1 MKSEILSALRQS
13 EGYIS
18 GQELCERF
26 GVSRTAVWKGINQLK
41 NEGYQIEAVQN
52 KGYRLCGY
60 PDSISKT
67 ELESR
72 MHTRWVGKN
81 LICLDSV
88 DSTNDY
94 IKKLAEEG
102 APHGTLAVADYQ
114 SGGKGRRGRAW
125 VTPHGSAIAM
135 SILVRPQLAPE
146 KASMMTLVAGMAVA
160 KSVKEVTGLDVK
172 IKWPNDVVIR
182 GKKISGTLTEMSMEL
197 GAIHYIVI
205 GTGIN
210 ANVTEFP
217 EEIQDIATSLIL
229 EKGEKVDR
237 AAIICAHMEAF
248 EDFYDRFMEYG
259 DMTLLREDYQE
270 LLVNQ
275 NQQVRVLEP
284 GNEYTGIARGID
296 ELGQLLVEKEDGS
309 MVKVYAGEVSVRG
322 IYNYV

>member
-1 MKSEILSALRQS
+1 MKSEILSALRDT

-60 PDSISKT
+60 PDSISKI

-72 MHTRWVGKN
+72 MHTKWAGRN
-81 LICLDSV
+81 LFCLDTV

-94 IKKLAEEG
+94 IKKLAEDG

-114 SGGKGRRGRAW
+114 SGGKGRRGRSW
-125 VTPHGSAIAM
+125 VTPHGTAIAM
-135 SILVRPQLAPE
+135 SILVRPTLAPE

-160 KSVKEVTGLDVK
+160 RSVKEVTGLDVK
-172 IKWPNDVVIR
+172 IKWPNDVVID

-217 EEIQDIATSLIL
+217 DEIKDTATSLIL

-275 NQQVRVLEP
+275 DKVVRVLEP
-284 GNEYTGIARGID
+284 GHEYTGIARGID
-296 ELGQLLVEKEDGS
+296 EMGQLLVEKDDGS
-309 MVKVYAGEVSVRG
+309 IVKVYAGEVSVRG
-322 IYNYV
+322 VYNYV

>member
-1 MKSEILSALRQS
+1 MKSEILSALRDT

-60 PDSISKT
+60 PDSISKI

-72 MHTRWVGKN
+72 MHTKWAGRN
-81 LICLDSV
+81 LFCLDTV

-94 IKKLAEEG
+94 IKKLAEDG

-114 SGGKGRRGRAW
+114 SGGKGRRGRSW
-125 VTPHGSAIAM
+125 VTPHGTAIAM
-135 SILVRPQLAPE
+135 SILVRPTLAPE

-160 KSVKEVTGLDVK
+160 RSVKEVTGLDVK
-172 IKWPNDVVIR
+172 IKWPNDVVID

-217 EEIQDIATSLIL
+217 DEIKDTATSLIL

-275 NQQVRVLEP
+275 DKVVRVLEP
-284 GNEYTGIARGID
+284 GHEYTGIARGID
-296 ELGQLLVEKEDGS
+296 EMGQLLVEKEDGS
-309 MVKVYAGEVSVRG
+309 IVKVYAGEVSVRG
-322 IYNYV
+322 VYNYV

>member
-1 MKSEILSALRQS
+1 MKSEILSALRDT
-13 EGYIS
+13 EGHIS

-60 PDSISKT
+60 PDSISKI

-72 MHTRWVGKN
+72 MHTKWAGRN
-81 LICLDSV
+81 LFCLDTV

-94 IKKLAEEG
+94 IKKLAEDG

-114 SGGKGRRGRAW
+114 SGGKGRRGRSW
-125 VTPHGSAIAM
+125 VTPHGTAIAM
-135 SILVRPQLAPE
+135 SILVRPTLAPE

-160 KSVKEVTGLDVK
+160 RSVKEVTGLDVK
-172 IKWPNDVVIR
+172 IKWPNDVVID

-217 EEIQDIATSLIL
+217 DEIKDTATSLIL

-275 NQQVRVLEP
+275 DKAVRVLEP
-284 GNEYTGIARGID
+284 GHEYTGIARGID
-296 ELGQLLVEKEDGS
+296 EMGQLLVEKEDGS
-309 MVKVYAGEVSVRG
+309 IVKVYAGEVSVRG
-322 IYNYV
+322 VYNYV

>member
-1 MKSEILSALRQS
+1 MKSKILSALRQS

-60 PDSISKT
+60 PDSISRT

-72 MHTRWVGKN
+72 MYTKWAGKN

-114 SGGKGRRGRAW
+114 SGGKGRRGRSW
-125 VTPHGSAIAM
+125 VTPHGTAIAM
-135 SILVRPQLAPE
+135 SILVRPTLAPE

-160 KSVKEVTGLDVK
+160 KSVREVTGLDVK
-172 IKWPNDVVIR
+172 IKWPNDVVIN

-217 EEIQDIATSLIL
+217 DEIRDVATSLIL
-229 EKGEKVDR
+229 KKGKKVDR

-248 EDFYDRFMEYG
+248 EDFYDRFMKYG

-270 LLVNQ
+270 LLANQ

-284 GNEYTGIARGID
+284 GNEYTGTARGID

-309 MVKVYAGEVSVRG
+309 LVKVYAGEVSVRG

>member
-1 MKSEILSALRQS
+1 MKSEILSALRDT
-13 EGYIS
+13 EGHIS

-60 PDSISKT
+60 PDSISKI

-72 MHTRWVGKN
+72 MHTKWAGRN
-81 LICLDSV
+81 LFCLDTV

-94 IKKLAEEG
+94 IKKLAEDG

-114 SGGKGRRGRAW
+114 SGGKGRRGRSW
-125 VTPHGSAIAM
+125 VTPHGTAIAM
-135 SILVRPQLAPE
+135 SILVRPTLAPE

-160 KSVKEVTGLDVK
+160 RSVKEVTGLDVK
-172 IKWPNDVVIR
+172 IKWPNDVVID

-217 EEIQDIATSLIL
+217 DEIKDTATSLIL

-237 AAIICAHMEAF
+237 AAIICAYMEAF

-275 NQQVRVLEP
+275 DKAVRVLEP
-284 GNEYTGIARGID
+284 GHEYTGIARGID
-296 ELGQLLVEKEDGS
+296 EMGQLLVEKEDGS
-309 MVKVYAGEVSVRG
+309 IVKVYAGEVSVRG
-322 IYNYV
+322 VYNYV

>member
-1 MKSEILSALRQS
+1 MKSEILSALRDT

-60 PDSISKT
+60 PDSISKI

-72 MHTRWVGKN
+72 MHTKWAGRN
-81 LICLDSV
+81 LFCLDTV

-94 IKKLAEEG
+94 IKKLAEDG

-114 SGGKGRRGRAW
+114 SGGKGRRGRSW
-125 VTPHGSAIAM
+125 VTPHGTAIAM
-135 SILVRPQLAPE
+135 SILVRPTLAPE

-160 KSVKEVTGLDVK
+160 RSVKEVTGLDVK
-172 IKWPNDVVIR
+172 IKWPNDVVID

-217 EEIQDIATSLIL
+217 DEIKDTATSLIL

-275 NQQVRVLEP
+275 DKTVRVLEP
-284 GNEYTGIARGID
+284 GHEYTGIARGID
-296 ELGQLLVEKEDGS
+296 EMGQLLVEKEDGS
-309 MVKVYAGEVSVRG
+309 IVKVYAGEVSVRG
-322 IYNYV
+322 VYNYV

>member
-1 MKSEILSALRQS
+1 MKSKILSALRQS

-60 PDSISKT
+60 PDSISRT

-72 MHTRWVGKN
+72 MYTKWAGKN

-114 SGGKGRRGRAW
+114 SGGKGRRGRSW
-125 VTPHGSAIAM
+125 VTPHGTAIAM
-135 SILVRPQLAPE
+135 SILVRPTLAPE

-160 KSVKEVTGLDVK
+160 KSVREVTGLDVK
-172 IKWPNDVVIR
+172 IKWPNDVVIN

-217 EEIQDIATSLIL
+217 DEIRDVATSLIL
-229 EKGEKVDR
+229 EKGKKVDR

-248 EDFYDRFMEYG
+248 EDFYDRFMKYG

-270 LLVNQ
+270 LLANQ

-284 GNEYTGIARGID
+284 GNEYTGTARGID

-309 MVKVYAGEVSVRG
+309 LVKVYAGEVSVRG

>member
-1 MKSEILSALRQS
+1 MKSEILSVLRNA

-60 PDSISKT
+60 PDSISKI

-72 MHTRWVGKN
+72 MHTKWAGRN
-81 LICLDSV
+81 LFCLDTV

-94 IKKLAEEG
+94 IKKLAEDG

-114 SGGKGRRGRAW
+114 SGGKGRRGRSW
-125 VTPHGSAIAM
+125 VTPHGTAIAM
-135 SILVRPQLAPE
+135 SILVRPTLAPE

-160 KSVKEVTGLDVK
+160 RSVKEVTGLDVK
-172 IKWPNDVVIR
+172 IKWPNDVVID

-217 EEIQDIATSLIL
+217 DEIRDVATSLIL
-229 EKGEKVDR
+229 EKGKKVDR

-248 EDFYDRFMEYG
+248 EDFYDRFMKYG

-270 LLVNQ
+270 LLANQ

-284 GNEYTGIARGID
+284 GNEYTGTARGID

-309 MVKVYAGEVSVRG
+309 LVKVYAGEVSVRG

>member
-1 MKSEILSALRQS
+1 MKSEILSALRDT
-13 EGYIS
+13 EGHIS

-60 PDSISKT
+60 PDSISKI

-72 MHTRWVGKN
+72 MHTKWAGRN
-81 LICLDSV
+81 LFCLDTV

-94 IKKLAEEG
+94 IKKLAEDG

-114 SGGKGRRGRAW
+114 SGGKGRRGRSW
-125 VTPHGSAIAM
+125 VTPHGTAIAM
-135 SILVRPQLAPE
+135 SILVRPTLAPE

-160 KSVKEVTGLDVK
+160 RSVKEVTGLDVK
-172 IKWPNDVVIR
+172 IKWPNDVVID

-217 EEIQDIATSLIL
+217 DEIKDTATSLIL

-237 AAIICAHMEAF
+237 AAIICAYMEAF

-275 NQQVRVLEP
+275 DKAVRVLEP
-284 GNEYTGIARGID
+284 GHEYTGIARGID
-296 ELGQLLVEKEDGS
+296 EMGQLLVEKEDGS
-309 MVKVYAGEVSVRG
+309 VVKVYAGEVSVRG
-322 IYNYV
+322 VYNYV